1 MKALGKGSIAS
12 IIKIGLSLVSILIWF
27 ALGVVAVTAIVLT
40 ATAVS
45 LQLGGSPIMIDAEI
59 AVSANGVRLSGDG
72 PGMLSWPLVAA
83 LLLAAAVMLGGALM
97 IVDRLRR
104 LFVNFTSNEPFN
116 RENAIHL
123 RVIWMVMLGVELA
136 KYGFALV
143 VAWAIAAFGR
153 PEGITNVQI
162 EPGIDISTWASIL
175 VLIVL
180 AEVFR
185 EGARMREDQDLT
197 I

>member
-12 IIKIGLSLVSILIWF
+12 VIKIGLSVASVILWI
-27 ALGVVAVTAIVLT
+27 ALGAVAIAALVLGAAAIG
-40 ATAVS
+40 
-45 LQLGGSPIMIDAEI
+45 LQVGGRPITIDADI
-59 AVSANGVRLSGDG
+59 AVSAQGVRMSGNG

-83 LLLAAAVMLGGALM
+83 LVLAAAVMLGGALI

-116 RENAIHL
+116 RENANHL
-123 RVIWMVMLGVELA
+123 RVIWIVMLGLELA
-136 KYGFALV
+136 KYGFALAV
-143 VAWAIAAFGR
+143 GWAIATFGR
-153 PEGITNVQI
+153 PEGVSQIQI
-162 EPGIDISTWASIL
+162 EPGIDLSTWSSIL

>member
-12 IIKIGLSLVSILIWF
+12 VIKVGLAIANVILWVTLGAVALAALVLGAA
-27 ALGVVAVTAIVLT
+27 ALG
-40 ATAVS
+40 
-45 LQLGGSPIMIDAEI
+45 LQIGARPIAIDADI
-59 AVSANGVRLSGDG
+59 AVSADGVRLSGRG
-72 PGMLSWPLVAA
+72 PGMLSWPLVGA
-83 LLLAAAVMLGGALM
+83 LVLAAGVVIGGALI

-116 RENAIHL
+116 RENATHL
-123 RVIWMVMLGVELA
+123 RVIWIVMLSLELA
-136 KYGFALV
+136 KYGFALAV
-143 VAWAIAAFGR
+143 GWAIAAYGR
-153 PEGITNVQI
+153 PEGVNEVQI
-162 EPGIDISTWASIL
+162 NPGFDLSTWASIL

-180 AEVFR
+180 AEVLR